1 MWYYIVIIP
10 TSILLNE
17 RKRKKK
23 TRTFLTIDVMIKKK
37 KSLDYETARPLHF
50 KEDDNHDLLM
60 ESASNVAS

>member
-1 MWYYIVIIP
+1 MSW
-10 TSILLNE
+10 S
-17 RKRKKK
+17 
-23 TRTFLTIDVMIKKK
+23 KKK